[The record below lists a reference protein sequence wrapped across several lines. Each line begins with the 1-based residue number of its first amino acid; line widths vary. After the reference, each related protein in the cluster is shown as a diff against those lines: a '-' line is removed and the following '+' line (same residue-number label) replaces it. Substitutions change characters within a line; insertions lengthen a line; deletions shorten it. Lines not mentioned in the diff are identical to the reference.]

1 MTMLTVALLSFV
13 VVSAQTRLV
22 SGKVTDSKGKPVPA
36 ATIKKLKGEGSV
48 AADQDGNFKI
58 KAQTGDVL
66 IISSVN
72 YGTEKITVAASKDEY
87 LVSLADHVAMMDEI
101 VVTAGGIKTKRKE
114 IGSATTV
121 VSGQTLTAGKAT
133 NVASGLQGK
142 VAGFQ
147 ISGTGGGV
155 NPSYRLVLRGQ
166 RSLTGNNQ
174 ALIVLDNVIVPSE
187 VLGNLNPEDIEN
199 IVVLNGSGAAA
210 LYGSLASNGALIVTT
225 KKGKKGV
232 RSINVSNTTTVESVA
247 FYPKI
252 QTKFGA
258 GGTAYGIDANGLPF
272 YNYLEN
278 QSYGAAFDGVVRPL
292 GPPLEDGSQDSAA
305 YKYNDGHFKFWQKG
319 ITNQTDF
326 SLSNGDENSTFYLS
340 GQYAT
345 VTGTTPGDKY
355 NRTTLRVNG
364 TRRLGNKVSV
374 SYNSA
379 YTQNRYDITTQTGS
393 MYGNMLNMP
402 SNVDI
407 TRYKNWRTDKF
418 ANPIG
423 YYNPWYQN
431 PYFTADNYRSNQR
444 NDYFLAN
451 VELKFT
457 PIAGLD
463 LVARQGIT
471 TRNYSNKD
479 RVGAFKFTEYAKNTD
494 ASSKSDISASVN
506 DNSSYTTN
514 LLTDVYADY
523 NKKIS
528 NFNFGLLA
536 GVQLNQNQSKFVS
549 VGANGLVIPDLYNV
563 SNGVGTPSAF
573 ESNYMTRQAGAY
585 GRLTLGYKNFLFLH
599 ATGRNDWDSRLAAN
613 NRSFFYPSVDLSFV
627 ASDAIGAIKN
637 SNTIS
642 FLKFLGGISK
652 TGLVNLGGSGDFGAY
667 SLLPTYSTANGFPY
681 GGLAGYTVG
690 NGLVSNNLKPEITKQ
705 YEIGFELNLFR
716 DRFQSKV
723 NWYNSKTDNQTVTTQ
738 ISNTTGFGTVGGAFG
753 GLLTNTGQTQSRG
766 LEVTA
771 HYTVIKNS
779 EWNVTVGGNYT
790 YLDNNVNFISA
801 NLPKLYLSG
810 NLSGAGASYAIAGY
824 AFPSIY
830 GFDYVRDNGG
840 HVIVNS
846 TTGLPTKQ
854 PSPTFL
860 GNANAK
866 NRLSLD
872 GSVQYKNLRLSFLF
886 EHRGNYKVY
895 NSMGTELDWSGT
907 GARTAVYNRQSFVY
921 PNSVIEDPNKPGTY
935 IANTSV
941 AIANGNG
948 NNGFWTDGIN
958 RDVTSNYVTSGDFWK
973 LREVSI
979 AYDIPSRAFGKN
991 NNVIKGLTVSIQGR
1005 NLALWMAKDN
1015 LYTDPEYSTA
1025 GNNNNGI
1032 GITGLDSAPPSRFY
1046 GATVSF
1052 KF

>member
-1 MTMLTVALLSFV
+1 MRKFMTMLTVALLSFV

-22 SGKVTDSKGKPVPA
+22 SGRVTDSKGNPVPA

-48 AADQDGNFKI
+48 AADQNGNFKI
-58 KAQTGDVL
+58 NAQNGDVL
-66 IISSVN
+66 VISSVN
-72 YGTEKITVAASKDEY
+72 YGAEKVTVSAGKDSY
-87 LVSLADHVAMMDEI
+87 SVSLADKLSMMDEI
-101 VVTAGGIKTKRKE
+101 VVTAGGIKSKRKE
-114 IGSATTV
+114 IGTATTV
-121 VSGQTLTAGKAT
+121 INAQTITAGKAT

-155 NPSYRLVLRGQ
+155 NPSYRLILRGQ

-199 IVVLNGSGAAA
+199 VVVLNGSGAAA

-225 KKGKKGV
+225 KKGKRGV
-232 RSINVSNTTTVESVA
+232 AAITVSNTTTVESVA

-252 QTKFGA
+252 QKQFGA
-258 GGTAYGIDANGLPF
+258 GGTAYGIDPATGLPA

-278 QSYGAAFDGVVRPL
+278 QSYGAAFDGIVRPL

-305 YKYNDGHFKFWQKG
+305 YKYNDGHFKFWEKG
-319 ITNQTDF
+319 ITNQSDF
-326 SLSNGDENSTFYLS
+326 SVSNGDENSTFYLS

-364 TRRLGNKVSV
+364 TRRMGNKVSV

-379 YTQNRYDITTQTGS
+379 YTQNRYDVTTQTGS

-431 PYFTADNYRSNQR
+431 PYFTADNYRSKSR
-444 NDYFLAN
+444 NDYFIAN

-457 PIAGLD
+457 PITGLD

-471 TRNYSNKD
+471 TRNYSGKST
-479 RVGAFKFTEYAKNTD
+479 VGAFKFTEYAKNTD
-494 ASSKSDISASVN
+494 ASSKSDISASVS
-506 DNSSYTTN
+506 DYSSYTTN
-514 LLTDVYADY
+514 LLTDLYADY

-528 NFNFGLLA
+528 NFNFGLL
-536 GVQLNQNQSKFVS
+536 GGLQLNQNQSKFVS
-549 VGANGLVIPDLYNV
+549 VGANGLVIPDLFNV
-563 SNGVGTPSAF
+563 SNGVGTPNAN
-573 ESNYMTRQAGAY
+573 ESNYKTRQQGAY
-585 GRLTLGYKNFLFLH
+585 GKLTLGYKSVLFLH
-599 ATGRNDWDSRLAAN
+599 ATARNDWDSRLSVT

-627 ASDAIGAIKN
+627 ASDAITAIKN
-637 SNTIS
+637 SNKIS
-642 FLKFLGGISK
+642 YLKFRGGYSK
-652 TGLVNLGGSGDFGAY
+652 TGLVNLGNSGDFGAY
-667 SLLPTYSTANGFPY
+667 YLLPTYSTANGFPY

-690 NGLVSNNLKPEITKQ
+690 NGLVSNNLKPEITKG
-705 YEIGFELNLFR
+705 YEVGFDLNLLK
-716 DRFQSKV
+716 DRFVSSV
-723 NWYNSKTDNQTVTTQ
+723 TWYDTKTDDQTVNTAV
-738 ISNTTGFGTVGGAFG
+738 SNATGFS

-779 EWNVTVGGNYT
+779 NWNVTFGGNYT

-801 NLPKLYLSG
+801 QLPKLSLSSNG
-810 NLSGAGASYAIAGY
+810 SGASYAVAGY
-824 AFPSIY
+824 AFPVIM
-830 GFDYVRDNGG
+830 GFDYVRDDAG

-846 TTGLPTKQ
+846 TTGLPTKA
-854 PSPTFL
+854 SAISVL
-860 GNANAK
+860 GNASAK

-872 GSVQYKNLRLSFLF
+872 GAIQYKNLRLSFLF
-886 EHRGNYKVY
+886 EHRGNYKVF

-907 GARTAVYNRQSFVY
+907 GIRTAAYNRQSFIY
-921 PNSVIEDPNKPGTY
+921 PNSVIADPNKPGSY
-935 IANTSV
+935 MPNTNV

-958 RDVTSNYVTSGDFWK
+958 RDVTSNYITNGDFWK
-973 LREVSI
+973 LRELSLS
-979 AYDIPSRAFGKN
+979 YDIPGKAFGRKN
-991 NNVIKGLTVSIQGR
+991 NAIKGITVSLQGR
-1005 NLALWMAKDN
+1005 NLALWLAKDN
-1015 LYTDPEYSTA
+1015 LYTDPEYSSA
-1025 GNNNNGI
+1025 GNDNNGI

>member
-1 MTMLTVALLSFV
+1 MRRFLALFTVLMLSGVLAFSQRRTVTGTV
-13 VVSAQTRLV
+13 KDN
-22 SGKVTDSKGKPVPA
+22 SGAPLPFAS
-36 ATIKKLKGEGSV
+36 
-48 AADQDGNFKI
+48 
-58 KAQTGDVL
+58 
-66 IISSVN
+66 
-72 YGTEKITVAASKDEY
+72 ITVAGTKTGTTSDQNGSFSISTMNGSTLIFSALNHKSQEVTVDNSRTNYDIILESTIK
-87 LVSLADHVAMMDEI
+87 VMDELI
-101 VVTAGGIKTKRKE
+101 VTAGGIKTKSKE
-114 IGSATTV
+114 IGTATTV
-121 VSGQTLTAGKAT
+121 VSAQILTAGKAT

-155 NPSYRLVLRGQ
+155 NPSYRMVLRGQ

-174 ALIVLDNVIVPSE
+174 ALIVLDNVIVPNE

-199 IVVLNGSGAAA
+199 VVVLNGSGAAA

-225 KKGKKGV
+225 KKGKRGV
-232 RSINVSNTTTVESVA
+232 SSITLSNTTTVESVA

-258 GGTAYGIDANGLPF
+258 GGTAYGLDANGLPI

-278 QSYGAAFDGVVRPL
+278 QSYGAAFDGIKREL
-292 GPPLEDGSQDSAA
+292 GPALEDGSQDSAF
-305 YKYNDGHFKFWQKG
+305 YKFNDGHNKFWQKG
-319 ITNQTDF
+319 VTNQTDF
-326 SLSNGDENSTFYLS
+326 SVSNGDENSTFYLS

-355 NRTTLRVNG
+355 NRTTLRANG
-364 TRRLGNKVSV
+364 TRKLGNKVNV
-374 SYNSA
+374 SYATA

-407 TRYKNWRTDKF
+407 TKYKNWRTDKF

-444 NDYFLAN
+444 NDYLIGN
-451 VELKFT
+451 VELRFT
-457 PIAGLD
+457 PVKGLD

-471 TRNYSNKD
+471 TRNYSYKNT
-479 RVGAFKFTEYAKNTD
+479 VGAFKYTEFSKNTE
-494 ASSKSDISASVN
+494 ASSKSDIYASVN
-506 DNSSYTTN
+506 DGSSYTTN
-514 LLTDVYADY
+514 LLTDFYADY
-523 NKKIS
+523 NKKIN
-528 NFNFGLLA
+528 NFSLGLLG
-536 GVQLNQNQSKFVS
+536 GVQLNQNQSKFVD

-563 SNGVGTPSAF
+563 SNGVGTPMAA
-573 ESNYMTRQAGAY
+573 ESNFKTRQMGAY
-585 GRLTLGYKNFLFLH
+585 GKLTVGYKNYLFLH
-599 ATGRNDWDSRLAAN
+599 ATGRNDWDSRLAVN

-627 ASDAIGAIKN
+627 ASDAIGVIKN
-637 SNTIS
+637 SNVIS
-642 FLKFLGGISK
+642 YLKLRGGYSK
-652 TGLVNLGGSGDFGAY
+652 TGLVNLGNSGNFGAY

-690 NGLVSNNLKPEITKQ
+690 NGLVSNNLKPEITKG
-705 YEIGFELNLFR
+705 YEVGFDLNLFKN
-716 DRFQSKV
+716 RFVSQV
-723 NWYNSKTDNQTVTTQ
+723 TWYDSKTDDQTVTTS
-738 ISNTTGFGTVGGAFG
+738 ISNTTGFF

-771 HYTVIKNS
+771 HFTPIKNDD
-779 EWNVTVGGNYT
+779 WDVTVGGNYT

-801 NLPKLYLSG
+801 DLPKLSLSSNG
-810 NLSGAGASYAIAGY
+810 SGASYAVAGY
-824 AFPSIY
+824 AFPVIM
-830 GFDYVRDNGG
+830 GFDYVRDNAG
-840 HVIVNS
+840 HVIVDGI
-846 TTGLPTKQ
+846 TGLPTKQ
-854 PSPTFL
+854 SSISVL
-860 GNANAK
+860 GNANPK
-866 NRLSLD
+866 DRLSVD
-872 GSVQYKNLRLSFLF
+872 GAVQFKNLHFSILF
-886 EHRGNYKVY
+886 EYRGNYKVF
-895 NSMGTELDWSGT
+895 NSMGPELDWSGT
-907 GARTAVYNRQSFVY
+907 GYRTAVYDRQSFIY
-921 PNSVIEDPNKPGTY
+921 PNSVIEDKNKPGTY
-935 IANTSV
+935 VTNTTV

-979 AYDIPSRAFGKN
+979 GYDIPTSAFGKN
-991 NNVIKGLTVSIQGR
+991 NNFIKGITVSLQGR

-1015 LYTDPEYSTA
+1015 LYTDPEYSRA
-1025 GNNNNGI
+1025 GSDNNGI
-1032 GITGLDSAPPSRFY
+1032 GITSLDSAPPSRFY